1 VATLT
6 GEPPYPQVACKPIP
20 APAQYAAIVEGWDA
34 YRLDSQVDPIQAAPM
49 QPFVTAVS
57 RNAKHNFSKPN
68 CDSIT
73 LLAGLGVEG
82 DAHMGVTVKH
92 RSRVRRDPTQPNLR
106 QVHLIHAELI
116 DELRAQG
123 FAVSPGAMGE
133 NVTTRGIDLLT
144 LPRGALLH
152 IGAEAVIEVTGLRNP
167 CIQLDKFQAGLMQAT
182 LGRDD
187 AGNLIRKAG
196 VMAIVRNGG
205 TVRADDLVRVVL
217 PDGPLRVLEPV

>member
-1 VATLT
+1 MHA
-6 GEPPYPQVACKPIP
+6 
-20 APAQYAAIVEGWDA
+20 
-34 YRLDSQVDPIQAAPM
+34 
-49 QPFVTAVS
+49 FVTAVS
-57 RNAKHNFSKPN
+57 RNPKHKFSKPV

-133 NVTTRGIDLLT
+133 NITTRGIDLLG
-144 LPRGALLH
+144 LSRGTLLH
-152 IGAEAVIEVTGLRNP
+152 IGADAVVEVTGLRNP
-167 CIQLDKFQAGLMQAT
+167 CIQLDKFQQGLMQAT
-182 LGRDD
+182 LERDD
-187 AGNLIRKAG
+187 GGNLIRKTG
-196 VMAIVRNGG
+196 VMAVVRNGG